1 LITIFIHT
9 EPPEMELLVPEI
21 FEMALK
27 VKI

>member
-1 LITIFIHT
+1 LTTIFIHT

-21 FEMALK
+21 FEMVLK